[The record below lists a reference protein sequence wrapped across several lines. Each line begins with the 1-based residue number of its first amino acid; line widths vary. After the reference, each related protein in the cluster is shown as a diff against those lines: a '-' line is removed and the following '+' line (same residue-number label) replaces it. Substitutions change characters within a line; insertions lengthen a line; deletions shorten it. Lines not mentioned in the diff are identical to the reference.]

1 MASKIKVDQI
11 EGSTGST
18 ITVPTGQTFTVTD
31 GLAIGSLPTVT
42 VAKGGT
48 NLTSF
53 TAGDVLYATGS
64 TTLAKL
70 PKGSG
75 SQTLKMN
82 SGATAP
88 EWATVAAASGDCV
101 KLYHEEKV
109 DVDLDVVQAANIF
122 TTDYQVYKIFV
133 SRLTGPQYAKFAF
146 LVDTTTQTG
155 TYITKWNSADN
166 NTTTGAN
173 AGQNGQNLTTGAYM
187 QSTMGIQNAIGD
199 NSGRTS
205 SWEITVWNPLSTD
218 LMTAAFITAAGSGD
232 NTYWLMRNTAV
243 MYQSLTAIDGIE
255 IVGHTDNITNCQM
268 SIYGFKV

>member
-1 MASKIKVDQI
+1 MASTIKVDKL

-18 ITVPTGQTFTVTD
+18 VTVPTGQTLTVTD
-31 GLAIGSLPTVT
+31 GIP
-42 VAKGGT
+42 VASGGT
-48 NLTSF
+48 GLASF
-53 TAGDVLYATGS
+53 TAGDLLYATGS

-70 PKGSG
+70 AKGSG

-88 EWATVAAASGDCV
+88 EWATVAAASSDFV
-101 KLYHEEKV
+101 KLYAEEQV
-109 DVDLDVVQAANIF
+109 DVDLAVVQAANIF

-155 TYITKWNSADN
+155 TYITKWNAADS
-166 NTTTGAN
+166 TSTTGAN
-173 AGQNGQNLTTGAYM
+173 AGQGGSNLTTGAYL
-187 QSTMGIQNAIGD
+187 QATMGVQNNIGD

-205 SWEITVWNPLSTD
+205 SWEITVWNPQSTD

-232 NTYWLMRNTAV
+232 DTYYLMRNTGV
-243 MYQSLTAIDGIE
+243 MYLSLTAIDGIE
-255 IVGHTDNITNCQM
+255 MVGHTDNITNCQM
-268 SIYGFKV
+268 SVYGLKV

>member
-1 MASKIKVDQI
+1 MASTIKVDKL

-18 ITVPTGQTFTVTD
+18 VTVPTGQTLTVTD
-31 GLAIGSLPTVT
+31 GIP
-42 VAKGGT
+42 VASGGT
-48 NLTSF
+48 GLASF
-53 TAGDVLYATGS
+53 TAGDLLYATGS

-70 PKGSG
+70 AKGSG

-88 EWATVAAASGDCV
+88 EWATVAAASSDFV
-101 KLYHEEKV
+101 KLYAEEQV
-109 DVDLDVVQAANIF
+109 DVDLAVVQAANIF

-155 TYITKWNSADN
+155 TYITKWNAADN
-166 NTTTGAN
+166 TSTTGAN
-173 AGQNGQNLTTGAYM
+173 AGQGGSNLTTGAYL
-187 QSTMGIQNAIGD
+187 QATMGVQNNIGD

-205 SWEITVWNPLSTD
+205 SWEITVWNPQSTD

-232 NTYWLMRNTAV
+232 DTYYLMRNTGG
-243 MYQSLTAIDGIE
+243 MYLSLTAIDGFE
-255 IVGHTDNITNCQM
+255 MVGHTDTITNCQM
-268 SIYGFKV
+268 SVYGLKV